1 MKLTNFMVDHPC
13 KCMCCGYLVLIVL
26 TVIFFMGEMYKVSM
40 DGRRD
45 YLAEYDPIV
54 IDWDMIG
61 LASKVVQ
68 PDEKEVEEG
77 VRTKPDFFGL
87 VQCVYEYTGDSE
99 YGLLEKSALLKIQK
113 FEKAVQKLPLWTSVC
128 LAQAGDDPSCQVL
141 KVDTGMLLLQARC
154 RRDPNADPKCKE
166 LAQMKESPIKFGAV

>member
-1 MKLTNFMVDHPC
+1 MASSIYRDNDEVKEQLRRSGAPMKLTNFMVDHPC

-61 LASKVVQ
+61 LASKVV
-68 PDEKEVEEG
+68 
-77 VRTKPDFFGL
+77 
-87 VQCVYEYTGDSE
+87 
-99 YGLLEKSALLKIQK
+99 
-113 FEKAVQKLPLWTSVC
+113 
-128 LAQAGDDPSCQVL
+128 
-141 KVDTGMLLLQARC
+141 
-154 RRDPNADPKCKE
+154 
-166 LAQMKESPIKFGAV
+166 